1 MDVNQRIQQVFS
13 SSLNIALE
21 SATDELEYN
30 SIPEWDSTAHMILIA
45 ALEDEFKIMLDTD
58 DIIDMSS
65 IAMAK
70 SILAKYELDNA

>member
-1 MDVNQRIQQVFS
+1 MDIDQRIQQVFI
-13 SSLNIALE
+13 SSLNISPE
-21 SATDELEYN
+21 SAKDTLEYN
-30 SIPEWDSTAHMILIA
+30 SIPEWDSTAHMILVA

-70 SILAKYELDNA
+70 KILSKYEVAES

>member
-1 MDVNQRIQQVFS
+1 MDIEQRIQQVFIN
-13 SSLNIALE
+13 SLNISPE
-21 SATDELEYN
+21 SAKDSLEYN
-30 SIPEWDSTAHMILIA
+30 SIPEWDSTAHMILVA

-70 SILAKYELDNA
+70 KILSKYEIAES